1 MFLADGCRCLDRDV
15 DLSLATMS
23 SSIPSALEPTESLP
37 GAAVAGASSLALPAE
52 FRPRTGTMDAW
63 NAAYVRVEDYL
74 RAHRI
79 HNRLHQ
85 SRLIQAV
92 LERAARR
99 HEANPALNPTALA
112 AEEVVALMD
121 EWFGEMLDRRGQPH
135 ERIAIDGRLALLLCD
150 GAEKWPYAFLDRK
163 NLQREL
169 GEAMRASVI
178 QAGPDMAVSSMV
190 PRPIDLG
197 LIPEAAGET
206 MERIEKWPILRTL
219 LLWLLFAG
227 ALTVIF
233 YATR

>member
-1 MFLADGCRCLDRDV
+1 MTPADPGSGKV
-15 DLSLATMS
+15 ELS
-23 SSIPSALEPTESLP
+23 E
-37 GAAVAGASSLALPAE
+37 G
-52 FRPRTGTMDAW
+52 FRPTTGTMDEW

-85 SRLIQAV
+85 NRLIHQV

-99 HEANPALNPTALA
+99 HGANPALSPTAIA
-112 AEEVVALMD
+112 AEEIEQLMD
-121 EWFGEMLDRRGQPH
+121 HWFATMLDGRGQPH

-150 GAEKWPYAFLDRK
+150 GPQKWPYAFLD
-163 NLQREL
+163 EL
-169 GEAMRASVI
+169 EIPADFARAMRAGAI
-178 QAGPDMAVSSMV
+178 AAGPDMAVSSMV

-197 LIPEAAGET
+197 PIPEAAGET

-219 LLWLLFAG
+219 LLWTIFAG
-227 ALTVIF
+227 ALAAIF